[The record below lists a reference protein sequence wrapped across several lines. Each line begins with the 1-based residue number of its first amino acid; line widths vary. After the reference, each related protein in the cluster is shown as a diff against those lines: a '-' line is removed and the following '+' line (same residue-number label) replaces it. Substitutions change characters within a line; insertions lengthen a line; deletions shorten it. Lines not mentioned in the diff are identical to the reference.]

1 MNTNVFRSLCC
12 VLSFS
17 IFLYSCQSPSS
28 KDETSKDSVATE
40 AAFKPNPQE
49 VPKQDVK
56 TLEIGA
62 TAPDFSL
69 PDVSGKF
76 YSLKDFTGKVFVIFF
91 TCNHCPTAQAYED
104 RMIQFTND
112 YKDKDVS
119 VVAIMPNSTLGVL
132 LEEGGWTD
140 LNDSYEE
147 MQIRYKDKGYNFPY
161 LYDGDNQKVAIAYGP
176 VTTPHVFVFDSE
188 RKLAYNGRL
197 DAIEKPDKGANA
209 EDLRAAVDAVLAG
222 QKVENPVTK
231 AFGCSVKWQWK
242 SEYVKQVEKEWSE
255 KPVTL
260 EALNADGI
268 KKLVSNPTKKLRL
281 VNVWATWCAPCV
293 AEYPEFIKI
302 HRMYGQRNFEFVSL
316 SADNPENK
324 DKALEFLKKKQSPIQ
339 NYIYSESDKYK
350 LIEALDPEWNGALP
364 YTALIEPGG
373 KIVYRVQGSIDP
385 LELKR
390 AIVEHPLMGRYY

>member
-1 MNTNVFRSLCC
+1 
-12 VLSFS
+12 
-17 IFLYSCQSPSS
+17 
-28 KDETSKDSVATE
+28 
-40 AAFKPNPQE
+40 
-49 VPKQDVK
+49 
-56 TLEIGA
+56 
-62 TAPDFSL
+62 
-69 PDVSGKF
+69 
-76 YSLKDFTGKVFVIFF
+76 
-91 TCNHCPTAQAYED
+91 
-104 RMIQFTND
+104 
-112 YKDKDVS
+112 
-119 VVAIMPNSTLGVL
+119 IMPNSTLGVL

-324 DKALEFLKKKQSPIQ
+324 D
-339 NYIYSESDKYK
+339 
-350 LIEALDPEWNGALP
+350 
-364 YTALIEPGG
+364 
-373 KIVYRVQGSIDP
+373 
-385 LELKR
+385 
-390 AIVEHPLMGRYY
+390 